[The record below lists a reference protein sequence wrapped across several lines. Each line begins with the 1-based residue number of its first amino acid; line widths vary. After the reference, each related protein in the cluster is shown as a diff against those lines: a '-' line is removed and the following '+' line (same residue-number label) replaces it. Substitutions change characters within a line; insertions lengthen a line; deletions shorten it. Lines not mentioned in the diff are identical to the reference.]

1 MKISVITAVL
11 NGAQTLE
18 QTIESVAR
26 QSHKDI
32 EHIVVD
38 GGSTDETAEIVARH
52 SDKIACFIPGPD
64 QGIYDGMNKGIERAR
79 GDIIGF
85 LNSDDYYSDNS
96 VVKQIDTV
104 FQDRAVD
111 ACYADLVY
119 VDRQNTDKVVRYFQS
134 GDYRAGLFE
143 RGWIP
148 AHPTFYARKEIYE
161 KYGVFDSSLNFQAD
175 LEHTARLLAVHRVKT
190 QYVPKIWVCM
200 RTGGATNRSVGN
212 ILKGNLESYR
222 AFKKLGLNISLTYFA
237 TKFMMRIPQFFNRP
251 PGKVES
257 RWF

>member
-18 QTIESVAR
+18 NTIESIH
-26 QSHKDI
+26 QQNYKDI

-38 GGSTDETAEIVARH
+38 GGSTDGTVEIAARH

-64 QGIYDGMNKGIERAR
+64 HGIYDGMNKGIERAT
-79 GDIIGF
+79 GDVIGF

-96 VVKQIDTV
+96 VVDQINRV
-104 FQDRAVD
+104 FQDQTVD
-111 ACYADLVY
+111 ACYADLLY
-119 VDRQNTDKVVRYFQS
+119 VDGQNTDKVIRYFQS
-134 GDYRAGLFE
+134 GEYRSGLFE

-161 KYGVFDSSLNFQAD
+161 KYGLFDSSLKFQAD
-175 LEHTARLLAVHRVKT
+175 LEHTARVMAVHRVKT
-190 QYVPKIWVCM
+190 RYVSEIWVCM
-200 RTGGATNRSVGN
+200 RTGGATNRSISN

-222 AFKKLGLNISLTYFA
+222 AFKKLGLKVSPVYFA
-237 TKFMMRIPQFFNRP
+237 TKFMMRVPQFF
-251 PGKVES
+251 KVPA
-257 RWF
+257 RKL